1 MKPGERI
8 LGVEGGGTKTAWV
21 LVETVADTPGSEFR
35 ILQQGKLQASNFR
48 LTTPERLR
56 AILAGL
62 PRQIDCAGVFLAGCA
77 TAEDR
82 TALRQI
88 CLEIWPKAK
97 IVTGSDRDSGLAAA
111 LDCGDGIVVNAGSG
125 SSVTGR
131 RGDRI
136 ERAGGWGHILG
147 DAGSGY
153 FLALQTLRLVL
164 REYDLHRRTSE
175 LAQNILGALGLNN
188 LNELVRWAQT
198 AGKIDVALL
207 APIVFAAVERGDVN
221 VGDILRS
228 GALVLAEYTRA
239 VADRLDFRAPPIRL
253 LGGLFR
259 RQSIYVEAFR
269 RELASLLPD
278 SEVAVAENRSEFGAA
293 WLASAETNIGRP
305 REILKTTNEVSLKQI
320 ADALT
325 EEQNPRSSKL
335 DQLTAL
341 EFVQL
346 FVEEENFVQDALR
359 GSVGELARALEIVTD
374 VLKNGG
380 RLFYVGAG
388 TSGRLGVLDASEIP
402 PTFGASSELVQGIIA
417 GGATALHRS
426 IEGAEDE
433 PGAGAVAV
441 EERGVTSGD
450 IVCGITASGRTPFV
464 LGALERAKA
473 LGAQTILLSCNPSAR
488 GADLKVDLRIDLPT
502 GPELLTGST
511 RLKAGTATKVALNI
525 LSTGAMVR
533 LGRVQGNL
541 MIDLNASNAKLR
553 DRAARLL
560 AQLAGCDYAVAM
572 GQLREAD
579 WNLRAA
585 LTSAAACDERL
596 E

>member
-1 MKPGERI
+1 MEKI
-8 LGVEGGGTKTAWV
+8 LGIDGGGTRTAW
-21 LVETVADTPGSEFR
+21 
-35 ILQQGKLQASNFR
+35 ILLKRGDEQTQNVSGGKLPPSNLR
-48 LTTPERLR
+48 LTTPEQI
-56 AILAGL
+56 ILIF
-62 PRQIDCAGVFLAGCA
+62 RQMPTPVDRVGAFLAGCG
-77 TAEDR
+77 TEDDR
-82 TALRQI
+82 RKL
-88 CLEIWPKAK
+88 AK
-97 IVTGSDRDSGLAAA
+97 ICREVWPEAKIITGSDRDSGFAAA
-111 LDCGDGIVVNAGSG
+111 FGGGDGIAVNAGTG
-125 SSVTGR
+125 SSITGR
-131 RGDRI
+131 RGERS

-153 FLALQTLRLVL
+153 FLALQTLQLVL

-175 LAQNILGALGLNN
+175 LAQDILGALCLNN
-188 LNELVRWAQT
+188 LDELVRWAHT

-259 RQSIYVEAFR
+259 GQSIYVEAFR
-269 RELASLLPD
+269 RELSSLLPD
-278 SEVAVAENRSEFGAA
+278 SEIAVAENRSEFGAA

-305 REILKTTNEVSLKQI
+305 REIWKTTNEVSLKEI

-325 EEQNPRSSKL
+325 EQQNPRSSKL

-346 FVEEENFVQDALR
+346 FVDEENFVRDALR
-359 GSVGELARALEIVTD
+359 GSIGELARALEIVTD

-417 GGATALHRS
+417 GGAPALHRS

-433 PGAGAVAV
+433 PGGGAIAI

-464 LGALERAKA
+464 LGALKRAKA
-473 LGAQTILLSCNPSAR
+473 LGAQTILLSCNPSAQR
-488 GADLKVDLRIDLPT
+488 ADLKVDLRIDLPT

-511 RLKAGTATKVALNI
+511 RLKAGTATKIALNI

-541 MIDLNASNAKLR
+541 MIDLNASNAKLH

-560 AQLAGCDYAVAM
+560 AQLASCDYEAAM
-572 GQLREAD
+572 RQLREAD

-585 LTSAAACDERL
+585 LASATACDEKPK
-596 E
+596 

>member
-1 MKPGERI
+1 MEKI
-8 LGVEGGGTKTAWV
+8 LGIDGGGTRTAWMLLKRGDEQARSV
-21 LVETVADTPGSEFR
+21 SE
-35 ILQQGKLQASNFR
+35 GKLPPSNLR
-48 LTTPERLR
+48 LTRPEQIISIFRGMPTPVDRVG
-56 AILAGL
+56 A
-62 PRQIDCAGVFLAGCA
+62 FLAGCG
-77 TAEDR
+77 TEDDR
-82 TALRQI
+82 RKL
-88 CLEIWPKAK
+88 AK
-97 IVTGSDRDSGLAAA
+97 ICQEVWPEAKIITGSDRDSGFAAA
-111 LDCGDGIVVNAGSG
+111 FGGGDGIAVNAGTG
-125 SSVTGR
+125 SSIMGR
-131 RGDRI
+131 RG
-136 ERAGGWGHILG
+136 ERTEQAGGWGHILG

-188 LNELVRWAQT
+188 LDELVRWAQT

-269 RELASLLPD
+269 RELSSLLPD
-278 SEVAVAENRSEFGAA
+278 SEIAVAENRSEFGAA

-305 REILKTTNEVSLKQI
+305 REILKTTNEVSLKEI

-433 PGAGAVAV
+433 PGAGAVAI

-464 LGALERAKA
+464 LGALKRAKA
-473 LGAQTILLSCNPSAR
+473 LGAQTILLSCNPSAHR
-488 GADLKVDLRIDLPT
+488 ADLKVDLRIDLPT

>member
-1 MKPGERI
+1 MKKI
-8 LGVEGGGTKTAWV
+8 LGIDGGGTRTAWMLLKRGDEQARSV
-21 LVETVADTPGSEFR
+21 SE
-35 ILQQGKLQASNFR
+35 GKLPPSNLR
-48 LTTPERLR
+48 LTRPEQIISIFRGMPTPVDRVG
-56 AILAGL
+56 A
-62 PRQIDCAGVFLAGCA
+62 FLAGCG
-77 TAEDR
+77 TEDDR
-82 TALRQI
+82 RKL
-88 CLEIWPKAK
+88 AK
-97 IVTGSDRDSGLAAA
+97 ICREVWPEAKIITGSDRDSGFAAA
-111 LDCGDGIVVNAGSG
+111 FGGGDGIAVNAGTG
-125 SSVTGR
+125 SSITGR
-131 RGDRI
+131 RG
-136 ERAGGWGHILG
+136 ERTEQAGGWGHILG

-153 FLALQTLRLVL
+153 FLALQTLQFVL

-175 LAQNILGALGLNN
+175 LAQNILDALCLNN
-188 LNELVRWAQT
+188 LDELVRWAQT

-269 RELASLLPD
+269 RELSSLLPD
-278 SEVAVAENRSEFGAA
+278 SEIAVAENRSEFGAA
-293 WLASAETNIGRP
+293 WLASAEANIGRP
-305 REILKTTNEVSLKQI
+305 SEILKTTNEVSLKQI

-325 EEQNPRSSKL
+325 ERQNPRSLKL

-417 GGATALHRS
+417 GGATALRRS

-433 PGAGAVAV
+433 PGAGAVAI

-464 LGALERAKA
+464 LGALKRAKA
-473 LGAQTILLSCNPSAR
+473 LGAQTILLSCNPSAHR
-488 GADLKVDLRIDLPT
+488 ADLKVDLRIDLPT